1 MTDTSA
7 IVDGCAR
14 VIADAVDGTVFAAG
28 VTALVTAAETR
39 VVPIADD
46 WSEVGFPIV
55 TVYLGPWAGT
65 LQPGNERLK
74 LTLNC
79 AIWRERAELGVNTAA
94 LYADRDA
101 LADAWIARTKAYLAE
116 ATLQSADP
124 DGRVRDPARRR
135 PVRPAIARAPEPAV
149 HGRRRLQP
157 NRQRAASV
165 RSRSMSSSRKKTRAG
180 AATANP
186 AAVLF
191 YTGGGPI
198 YGDAP
203 ARDLTT
209 ADLVRLVRIAG
220 LRASGGEPVKPA
232 TPEQLSEMAAGLEA
246 SGAFSRA
253 ATSQENE
260 APADPAE
267 EIV

>member
-1 MTDTSA
+1 MTDTNA

-28 VTALVTAAETR
+28 VTAVVTAAETR

-74 LTLNC
+74 VTLNC

-116 ATLQSADP
+116 ATLQSAVLM
-124 DGRVRDPARRR
+124 GGSGIL
-135 PVRPAIARAPEPAV
+135 PVDVPS
-149 HGRRRLQP
+149 GQ
-157 NRQRAASV
+157 
-165 RSRSMSSSRKKTRAG
+165 RSRELLSLPFTVDVVCNRTVSAQ
-180 AATANP
+180 P
-186 AAVLF
+186 A
-191 YTGGGPI
+191 
-198 YGDAP
+198 
-203 ARDLTT
+203 
-209 ADLVRLVRIAG
+209 
-220 LRASGGEPVKPA
+220 
-232 TPEQLSEMAAGLEA
+232 
-246 SGAFSRA
+246 
-253 ATSQENE
+253 
-260 APADPAE
+260 
-267 EIV
+267 